1 MPSEKPITEASYA
14 ELHCLSNFSFL
25 RGASHPQELVSKAA
39 ELGYDAIAITDEC
52 SLSGIVRA
60 YRASKEHGIKL
71 ICGAE
76 FFLDEGIHL
85 VLLAPIRQAY
95 TELCSLISRARLH
108 SSKGNYQL
116 NLSDVHRYSQHCFA
130 IWILSDAT
138 EQKAIE
144 GYASELKQCF
154 ADRLWLGIN
163 LHGQQQ
169 AEPYYLARY
178 QLAAR
183 HKITMVACGNIHMH
197 CRQRKPL
204 QDVLSAIRF
213 NTPVQNLGRQLQAN
227 SEHYLKTLDLLQRN
241 YPEDL
246 LKEAASI
253 AARCT
258 FSLSELCYQ
267 YPNEVIP
274 NNKSACEFLR
284 EITMHGARR
293 RWPEGVP
300 ELVKSL
306 IEKELSLIAEL
317 RYEHYFLTVYDIV
330 QFARN
335 QGILCQGRG
344 SAANSAVCY
353 CLYITEV
360 DPSRGQL
367 LFERFISRERDE
379 PPDIDVDFEH
389 ERREEVIQYIYKKYG
404 RQHAALAATIIS
416 YRRRSAV
423 RDVGK
428 ALGLDDYLL
437 QKLSRNMAWWDD
449 KSTFIQRLQETRFD
463 TSSIPIQQFMT
474 LLNEIL
480 GFPRHL
486 SQHVGGFVITR
497 DPIASLV
504 PIENAAMP
512 ERTIIQWDKEDLE
525 ALGMMKI
532 DVLALGMLSALRKSL
547 GYISAA
553 GGSVHQLSDIPAEDA
568 ATYQML
574 CKADSIGVFQIESRA
589 QMTMLPR
596 LQPRTFY
603 DLVIQI
609 AIVRPGPIQGGMV
622 HPFLQRRQGLD
633 VAKYENEAIERV
645 LKRTL
650 GVPVF
655 QEQVIQLA
663 MVAAGFSGGEADQ
676 LRRAMAS
683 WGKNGDLE
691 KFRSKLVNGMRERG
705 YSEAFAER
713 LFSQMKGFG
722 AYGFPESH
730 SASFALL
737 AYASAWLKHHY
748 PAAFYCGLLNSQP
761 MGFYSPSQLIQDA
774 RRHNIEVRP
783 ICINHSHWDHHLEG
797 DPQAPALRLGLR
809 LIKGLSKN
817 SATQLCQ
824 VRQDA
829 LFHSIDDFCTRL
841 SIANQYWQQLVQADA
856 FHCFNLHRYQSLWE
870 ISAWQAPAPLGNLQA
885 KQDETIQLSPPVE
898 TEEVL
903 SDYRHTGVT
912 LRRHPLALL
921 RSHKLFA
928 NCVRADKLSE
938 INNGRF
944 IRIGGLVSCR
954 QRPGTASGVLFVT
967 LEDET
972 GNSNIIVW
980 PAVQERYQ
988 KAILQGR
995 ILIIKGCVQKAESGH
1010 AAPVI
1015 HVVAFSIE
1023 CHDHLMKVDSSSH
1036 DFH

>member
-1 MPSEKPITEASYA
+1 MPKQKPTTASYA

-25 RGASHPQELVSKAA
+25 RGASHPHELLSSAA
-39 ELGYDAIAITDEC
+39 ELGYTAIAITDEC

-60 YRASKEHGIKL
+60 YRASQEHNIKL

-76 FFLDEGIHL
+76 FILDEGIHL
-85 VLLAPIRQAY
+85 VLLAPVRQAY

-116 NLSDVHRYSQHCFA
+116 NLGDLRRYSQHCFA
-130 IWILSDAT
+130 IWINPDET
-138 EQKAIE
+138 EH
-144 GYASELKQCF
+144 YASELKQYF
-154 ADRLWLGIN
+154 GERLWLGISF
-163 LHGQQQ
+163 HGQQQ
-169 AEPYYLARY
+169 AEPYYFKRY
-178 QLAAR
+178 QIAR
-183 HKITMVACGNIHMH
+183 QHRINMVACGNVHMH
-197 CRQRKPL
+197 SRQRKPL
-204 QDVLSAIRF
+204 QDILSAIRL
-213 NTPVQNLGRQLQAN
+213 NTSIHALGSSVQAN
-227 SEHYLKTLDLLQRN
+227 SERYLKPLSLLQRD
-241 YPEDL
+241 YPASL
-246 LKEAASI
+246 LEESCAI
-253 AARCT
+253 AERCT
-258 FSLSELCYQ
+258 FSLAELRYQ
-267 YPNEVIP
+267 YPNEVVP
-274 NNKSACEFLR
+274 NHQDAGKFLR
-284 EITMHGARR
+284 EITLHGAQR
-293 RWPEGVP
+293 RWPKGVP

-306 IEKELSLIAEL
+306 LDKELSLIAEL
-317 RYEHYFLTVYDIV
+317 EYEHYFLTVYDIV

-335 QGILCQGRG
+335 QNILCQGRG

-353 CLYITEV
+353 CLFITEV

-437 QKLSRNMAWWDD
+437 QKLSGNMAWWDD
-449 KSTFIQRLQETRFD
+449 KNTFIQRLQESQFD
-463 TSSIPIQQFMT
+463 TSSVPVQQFMS

-547 GYISAA
+547 AYISAA
-553 GGSVHQLSDIPAEDA
+553 GSGVKQLSDIPAEDTT
-568 ATYQML
+568 TYQML
-574 CKADSIGVFQIESRA
+574 CAADSVGVFQIESRA
-589 QMTMLPR
+589 QMSMLPR

-622 HPFLQRRQGLD
+622 HPFLQRRQGLEK
-633 VAKYENEAIERV
+633 AEYENDAIARV

-683 WGKNGDLE
+683 WGKSGDLE
-691 KFRSKLVNGMRERG
+691 KFRSKLVDGMRDRG

-737 AYASAWLKHHY
+737 AYASAWLKCHY

-774 RRHNIEVRP
+774 KRHNIEVRP
-783 ICINHSHWDHHLEG
+783 ICINHSNWDHRLEG
-797 DPQAPALRLGLR
+797 EPTAPALRLGLR
-809 LIKGLSKN
+809 LIKGLSKT
-817 SATQLCQ
+817 SAEQLCQ
-824 VRQDA
+824 VRENA
-829 LFHSIDDFCTRL
+829 LFHSIDNFCTRF
-841 SIANQYWQQLVQADA
+841 STAKQHWQQLVQADA
-856 FHCFNLHRYQSLWE
+856 FHCFDLHRHQSLWE
-870 ISAWQAPAPLGNLQA
+870 ISAWQAPTPLGDLQPA
-885 KQDETIQLSPPVE
+885 QDKMIQLKAPIE
-898 TEEVL
+898 IEEVL
-903 SDYRHTGVT
+903 SDYRHTGLT

-928 NCVRADKLSE
+928 NCARAEDLTE
-938 INNGRF
+938 IDDGRF
-944 IRIGGLVSCR
+944 IRIAGLISCR
-954 QRPGTASGVLFVT
+954 QRPGSAKGVMFVT

-980 PAVQERYQ
+980 PAVQEQCQ
-988 KAILQGR
+988 KALLQGR
-995 ILIIKGCVQKAESGH
+995 LLMVKGCVQKAVSGH
-1010 AAPVI
+1010 ATPVI
-1015 HVVAFSIE
+1015 HVVAFSVE
-1023 CHDHLMKVDSSSH
+1023 SHDHLMQVDTASH